1 MRGGLFGGDPQ
12 GDGASDDDPLAVIL
26 RPAAGD
32 RLAPPPGRYETIRRG
47 AARRRML
54 RVAAG
59 AGLACAVAALIALPV
74 YQRTI
79 PDTPRQPTVPLAP
92 PGPTPGTSTPM
103 PSPSA
108 SAPPSPAPSGAPP
121 SDPSDMVTPGPST
134 STPMPNPTPTEM
146 STSPA
151 ADRAG
156 PSSVPGLG
164 TPSPG

>member
-12 GDGASDDDPLAVIL
+12 GDGPSDDDPLAVIL

-32 RLAPPPGRYETIRRG
+32 RLAPPPGRYETIRRS

-54 RVAAG
+54 RVTAG
-59 AGLACAVAALIALPV
+59 AGLTCAVAVLIALPV
-74 YQRTI
+74 YQRAV

-92 PGPTPGTSTPM
+92 PRPTPSASAPM

-108 SAPPSPAPSGAPP
+108 SAPPSPSDTPP
-121 SDPSDMVTPGPST
+121 SDTVTPGPST
-134 STPMPNPTPTEM
+134 STPTPTEM
-146 STSPA
+146 STSS
-151 ADRAG
+151 AG